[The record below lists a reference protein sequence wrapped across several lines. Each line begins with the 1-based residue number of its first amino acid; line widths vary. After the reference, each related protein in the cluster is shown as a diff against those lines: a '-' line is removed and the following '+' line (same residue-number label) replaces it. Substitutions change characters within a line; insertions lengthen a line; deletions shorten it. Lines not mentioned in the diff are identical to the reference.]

1 VGKVITITINTT
13 VHMPEIPDQLKMEQ
27 GSLNDAL
34 TKLLTPLPIKDE
46 IMDKA
51 TGEVKLEGLFE
62 VLLNDTPHN
71 SLRNGLK
78 TELHDGDTITL
89 SLILLGGG

>member
-1 VGKVITITINTT
+1 MITIHVHTT
-13 VHMPEIPDQLKMEQ
+13 VHMPEIPDQVVMEE
-27 GSLNDAL
+27 GTLNDVL
-34 TKLLTPLPIKDE
+34 TKLLTRLPIKDE
-46 IMDKA
+46 IIDKK

-71 SLRNGLK
+71 SLKNGLK
-78 TELHDGDTITL
+78 TELKDGDAITL